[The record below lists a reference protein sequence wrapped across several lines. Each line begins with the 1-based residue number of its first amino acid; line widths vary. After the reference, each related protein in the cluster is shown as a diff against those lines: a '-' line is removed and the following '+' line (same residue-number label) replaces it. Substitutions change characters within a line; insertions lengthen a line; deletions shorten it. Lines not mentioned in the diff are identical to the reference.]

1 MEDQN
6 SILNEFLERIRNAEK
21 RNEELRKNIQ
31 NKKKEIKEFEE
42 KLKSENDNNKKEEN
56 NKNKKI
62 QIPTEEQDK
71 RLGEK
76 FLNEFKCI
84 KFNSYEINNNVS
96 EITIEYITQEQFSS
110 LYIMGDFT
118 KWEPRLMKKNK
129 DIFSYKIVLL
139 KGFKYYYNFQSGDQ
153 IFIDYNNAY
162 QENPRTLQ
170 VQNFIDLK
178 KTNEKSQ
185 DFDFQNDM
193 NILDMAQKNY
203 FLSSLEVSEEEMLF
217 LEKFKRHTLISK
229 EIRGQKEKEYDILSN
244 SIYNYYKQ
252 KLNYLNPYE
261 GDKLANLKLLYKDR
275 IFAHNF
281 METKDNQYK
290 YYYKIISITD
300 SFCFNCIKLYD
311 NNNIKIDMKYY
322 NDIRYY
328 YIISFDQISL
338 EPYDPNSKLY
348 YLLSKEESTKILT
361 DYNNNKDNILRA
373 YFTTLNNLKNNTNNT
388 QNQNPLGIINYIRN
402 YGSILV
408 TPKRVE
414 PSGIKADDYEFQ
426 YSLNKIT
433 KVKNKKEGSYIEF
446 QAIDETAEKAKKP
459 FRVKVY
465 YCIKDNKIK
474 IIHYHILDK
483 DLRDIKINI
492 KEIEKNTDPHTLK
505 KSEEHIKSNE
515 LLLLVLESNPLKLYY
530 KGKKVKMEGIKIEEN
545 EIYLLESPNT
555 DSFFNKMYVTVDE
568 IGDKMKYDLIEQC
581 NEFTIKSEEIVNGV
595 DVVVSYDNNRNYV
608 TEPIM
613 LGVSPCLLKK
623 ISTYEK
629 NNLQKNK
636 NNELKDKNEMD
647 KYIIINQKINEYK
660 KFSKET
666 IDKMKQKEKDDIL
679 LNLKEYKEAMNSVMN
694 YIQSMEMW
702 DTIEQASTLNT
713 EIEDLIKLFTN
724 K

>member
-1 MEDQN
+1 
-6 SILNEFLERIRNAEK
+6 
-21 RNEELRKNIQ
+21 
-31 NKKKEIKEFEE
+31 
-42 KLKSENDNNKKEEN
+42 
-56 NKNKKI
+56 
-62 QIPTEEQDK
+62 
-71 RLGEK
+71 
-76 FLNEFKCI
+76 
-84 KFNSYEINNNVS
+84 
-96 EITIEYITQEQFSS
+96 
-110 LYIMGDFT
+110 
-118 KWEPRLMKKNK
+118 
-129 DIFSYKIVLL
+129 
-139 KGFKYYYNFQSGDQ
+139 
-153 IFIDYNNAY
+153 
-162 QENPRTLQ
+162 
-170 VQNFIDLK
+170 
-178 KTNEKSQ
+178 
-185 DFDFQNDM
+185 
-193 NILDMAQKNY
+193 
-203 FLSSLEVSEEEMLF
+203 
-217 LEKFKRHTLISK
+217 
-229 EIRGQKEKEYDILSN
+229 
-244 SIYNYYKQ
+244 
-252 KLNYLNPYE
+252 
-261 GDKLANLKLLYKDR
+261 
-275 IFAHNF
+275 

-328 YIISFDQISL
+328 YTISFDQISL

-530 KGKKVKMEGIKIEEN
+530 KGKKVKMEGIKIDEN

-581 NEFTIKSEEIVNGV
+581 NEFTIKSEGIVNGV

>member
-1 MEDQN
+1 MEDQDA
-6 SILNEFLERIRNAEK
+6 ILNEFLERIKNAEK

-31 NKKKEIKEFEE
+31 NKKDEIKQYEE

-56 NKNKKI
+56 NKKKI
-62 QIPTEEQDK
+62 KQLPTEEQDK
-71 RLGEK
+71 KIGEK
-76 FLNEFKCI
+76 FLNDFKVI
-84 KFNSYEINNNVS
+84 KYNSYEINNNVS
-96 EITIEYITQEQFSS
+96 QITIEYITQEQYSS

-129 DIFSYKIVLL
+129 DIFSFKIVLL
-139 KGFKYYYNFQSGDQ
+139 KGFKYYYNFQAGDQ
-153 IFIDYNNAY
+153 ILIDYNNPY

-170 VQNFIDLK
+170 IQNVIDLAK
-178 KTNEKSQ
+178 NTEKSQ
-185 DFDFQNDM
+185 EFDFQNDM

-203 FLSSLEVSEEEMLF
+203 FLSSLEVSDQEMLY
-217 LEKFKRHTLISK
+217 LDKFKRHVLISK
-229 EIRGQKEKEYDILSN
+229 EITNEKGNEYNLLSN
-244 SIYNYYKQ
+244 SIYNYYNQ
-252 KLNYLNPYE
+252 KLNYINPYE
-261 GDKLANLKLLYKDR
+261 GGKLANLKLFYKDR
-275 IFAHNF
+275 IFAHNY
-281 METKDNQYK
+281 METKDIQYK
-290 YYYKIISITD
+290 YLYKIINITD

-311 NNNIKIDMKYY
+311 NNNIKINMNYY

-328 YIISFDQISL
+328 YIVGFDQISL
-338 EPYDPNSKLY
+338 DPFDSNSKLY
-348 YLLSKEESTKILT
+348 HLLSKEESTKILT
-361 DYNNNKDNILRA
+361 DYNNNTDKILKA
-373 YFTTLNNLKNNTNNT
+373 YFKTLTNLKNNNT
-388 QNQNPLGIINYIRN
+388 QNQNPLGIINYIHN

-408 TPKRVE
+408 TPDRIE
-414 PSGIKADDYEFQ
+414 PSGIKVDDYEFQ

-446 QAIDETAEKAKKP
+446 QAIDEAAEKAKKP

-492 KEIEKNTDPHTLK
+492 KEIEKDTDPHTLK

-530 KGKKVKMEGIKIEEN
+530 KGKKVKMEGIKVDEN

-555 DSFFNKMYVTVDE
+555 DSFFNKMYVTVDK
-568 IGDKMKYDLIEQC
+568 IGDKMNYDLIEQC

-595 DVVVSYDNNRNYV
+595 DVVVAYDNNRNYV
-608 TEPIM
+608 TEQLM

-636 NNELKDKNEMD
+636 NNELKNKNEMD
-647 KYIIINQKINEYK
+647 KYFIISQKMNEYK
-660 KFSKET
+660 KYNKET
-666 IDKMKQKEKDDIL
+666 IDKMEHKEKDNIL
-679 LNLKEYKEAMNSVMN
+679 LNLKEYKEAMISVMN
-694 YIQSMEMW
+694 YIERMEMW
-702 DTIEQASTLNT
+702 DTIDQVSTLIT
-713 EIEDLIKLFTN
+713 EIEDLTKLFTN